1 MSEAVIEVSPYQ
13 SGSEVGSA
21 GFAKLLRAE
30 WTKFRTVRGWLV
42 GMILAAVVTVGI
54 AAVDHSSCGGLVT
67 PGGAVTTGQGCSSPV
82 GPGGEAVTDSPYFLQ
97 QPLGARG
104 SITVRVT
111 SLTGRSAD
119 PGPAGAIE
127 ARLQPWSKAGIMIKA
142 SDRPGS
148 AYAAMM
154 VTAGH
159 GVRMQYDFTGDVAGQ
174 PGPVAAASPRWLRLT
189 RSGETVTGYESG
201 DGTRWHVVGT
211 VRLAGLP
218 ANALAGLF
226 AAAPAGSESATSSS
240 ISGSSG
246 NSGMNLATARF
257 DHVSLRGGRPGQ
269 AWIGTEVG
277 GRAGAPAGTGFRQ
290 AGRTFTVTGSGDVAP
305 DVPAAPD
312 GGGGFPIEHTLLGIF
327 GALVAVI
334 VVAAMFMTAE
344 YRRGLIRV
352 TLAASPR
359 RGRVLA
365 AKVVVIG
372 SVSFLAGLAGSTA
385 ALWVGEHLLRSR
397 GDFIMPVSMLTE
409 LRVLAGNG
417 RADRS
422 RCRPRARG
430 RGPAPEQRRG
440 RHFRDYG
447 SCPALPAR
455 EHGLAS
461 RSGGLGAANHA
472 RGRLRDPAEPAAV
485 SAGSSELHARERLLP
500 ARAVGWLRR
509 AVRLRRACPGAC
521 RHRAPPKGRMSSTGS
536 SRDCNCRG
544 FGFQPPIRSAMST
557 MRRYATS

>member
-257 DHVSLRGGRPGQ
+257 DHLSLRGGQPGQ
-269 AWIGTEVG
+269 TWTGTDVG
-277 GRAGAPAGTGFRQ
+277 GKAGAPAGTGFHQ
-290 AGRTFTVTGSGDVAP
+290 AGGTFTVTGRAIWRLTCP
-305 DVPAAPD
+305 
-312 GGGGFPIEHTLLGIF
+312 L
-327 GALVAVI
+327 
-334 VVAAMFMTAE
+334 
-344 YRRGLIRV
+344 
-352 TLAASPR
+352 PR
-359 RGRVLA
+359 TG
-365 AKVVVIG
+365 K
-372 SVSFLAGLAGSTA
+372 
-385 ALWVGEHLLRSR
+385 
-397 GDFIMPVSMLTE
+397 
-409 LRVLAGNG
+409 
-417 RADRS
+417 AD
-422 RCRPRARG
+422 
-430 RGPAPEQRRG
+430 
-440 RHFRDYG
+440 
-447 SCPALPAR
+447 
-455 EHGLAS
+455 S
-461 RSGGLGAANHA
+461 RSNPRCSAFS
-472 RGRLRDPAEPAAV
+472 EP
-485 SAGSSELHARERLLP
+485 
-500 ARAVGWLRR
+500 W
-509 AVRLRRACPGAC
+509 
-521 RHRAPPKGRMSSTGS
+521 
-536 SRDCNCRG
+536 
-544 FGFQPPIRSAMST
+544 
-557 MRRYATS
+557 